1 MKTIFDVVTPANTKA
16 YYENVERTTYL
27 GETLFPATKQL
38 GLDISFLKGSGGLPV
53 QLQPAAF
60 DAVAP
65 LRDRIG
71 VEGFNTEMPFFRER
85 MLVSEKERQQ
95 INTYLANNNTEQA
108 NVLVNRVYQDAK
120 QLIDGA
126 DVTVERMRMQLLATG
141 GINMV
146 ATAEGRAVNYNY
158 QLDDSQFDTLVGSDA
173 WTDAGADP
181 IADIEAAQSKV
192 GAKRAIMNDFTF
204 NLLRKHASVV
214 GAVGDATGK
223 RFVTKQDVLNFFRDE
238 YDLAIAVYDY
248 EFKETQGG
256 PAQKFFPDYKITFIP
271 NGTLGET
278 VYGTTPEE
286 SDLMTG
292 ASDAE
297 VSIVNTG
304 VAVTTRKHT
313 HPVNVETI
321 VSEIAL
327 PSFPLA
333 DKIHILTVGA

>member
-95 INTYLANNNTEQA
+95 INTFLANNNSEQA

-126 DVTVERMRMQLLATG
+126 DVIIERMRMQLLATG
-141 GINMV
+141 KISIA
-146 ATAEGRAVNYNY
+146 ATIEGRAVNYDY
-158 QLDDSQFDTLVGSDA
+158 QLDVSQFETLTSTDA

-181 IADIEAAQSKV
+181 IADIETAQSAV

-204 NLLRKHASVV
+204 NLLRKHAAVV
-214 GAVGDATGK
+214 GAVSDATGK
-223 RFVTKQDVLNFFRDE
+223 KFVTKQDVLNFFRDE
-238 YDLAIAVYDY
+238 FDLTIAVYDY

-256 PAQKFFPDYKITFIP
+256 AAQKFFPNYKVTFIP

-286 SDLMTG
+286 SDLLTG

-333 DKIHILTVGA
+333 DKIFVLTVGA